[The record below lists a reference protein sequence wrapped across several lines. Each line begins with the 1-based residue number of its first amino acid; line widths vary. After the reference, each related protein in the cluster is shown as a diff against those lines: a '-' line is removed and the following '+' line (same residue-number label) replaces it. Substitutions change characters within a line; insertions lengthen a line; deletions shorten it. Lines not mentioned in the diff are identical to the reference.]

1 MLRGLSPQVRLLMG
15 QLHRVPHCATFGAAY
30 PGAIRYVRYSGEAK
44 PRLDEC
50 QIELEG
56 RMIIVVNPHKPH
68 IEDLL
73 ELIRASVTRVTG
85 ASFQRDQFILGPAP
99 DSPLQAWMIE
109 LGDDGALEFF
119 GDQRY
124 GMIKPTEYPEAFQKA
139 RDRYRLMKQSWSR
152 LGREVEAFA
161 NDRSFPRRP
170 NYAARTNELVT
181 RWNE

>member
-1 MLRGLSPQVRLLMG
+1 MLQGLSPQVRLLMS

-30 PGAIRYVRYSGEAK
+30 PGAIRYVRYSGEVK

-73 ELIRASVTRVTG
+73 ELIQTSVARVPG
-85 ASFQRDQFILGPAP
+85 ASFERGQSMLGPAP

-109 LGDDGALEFF
+109 LGDDGVMEFF

-124 GMIKPTEYPEAFQKA
+124 GMINPTEHQEAFQEA
-139 RDRYRLMKQSWSR
+139 RRRYRLMKQSWSR
-152 LGREVEAFA
+152 LGREVETFA
-161 NDRSFPRRP
+161 NARSFPRRP
-170 NYAARTNELVT
+170 NYTARTNELVT